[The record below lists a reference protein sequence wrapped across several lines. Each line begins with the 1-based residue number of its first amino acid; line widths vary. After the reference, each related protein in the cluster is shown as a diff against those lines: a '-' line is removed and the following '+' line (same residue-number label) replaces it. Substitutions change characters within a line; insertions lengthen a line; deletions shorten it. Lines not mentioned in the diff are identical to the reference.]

1 MGIAKYKES
10 IKPIK
15 RYWDLWYNEGK
26 IHKNRPFIRSYM
38 GRGITLLEVVNLSKS
53 YGKNEVVKN
62 VSFRVE
68 EGEIAVLAG
77 PNGAGKSTIIKS
89 IAGLLRYKGDIKIGG
104 YNNKSVEGKRNLGYI
119 PEMPS
124 LFPLLTIKE
133 HTTLMAHAFGIKEY
147 EGRAEELLR
156 VFDLWD
162 KKDKYG
168 SELSKGMQQKVSI
181 CCALITEPNLLLVD
195 EPMIGLDPKAIKNI
209 KDIFMELKKQGTS
222 ILLSTHLLD
231 SVQELWDRIL
241 IMKNGEF
248 VLTKARHEFNDE
260 FKSLEDIFFEV
271 TEE

>member
-1 MGIAKYKES
+1 
-10 IKPIK
+10 
-15 RYWDLWYNEGK
+15 
-26 IHKNRPFIRSYM
+26 M

-133 HTTLMAHAFGIKEY
+133 HATLMAHAFGIKEY

-181 CCALITEPNLLLVD
+181 CCALITEPKLLLVD

-231 SVQELWDRIL
+231 SVQEQWDRIL